1 MQREK
6 YRPAAKFASFF
17 YGQKFT
23 AKCLLALSLFV
34 SAPLFANEMC
44 IQLCAPCMEK
54 TNDSMCVQIN
64 ALCSC
69 QALID
74 SIQAAETARTE
85 KVKALKETLKTN
97 LSENCKKEPC
107 SFKIKIKND
116 ELKYFHKAKAPETI
130 EKLAAE
136 AQTPQT
142 STDSVQKS
150 ESLITLNAECQNFCG
165 FCPAEKAQ
173 DSTCLRIENV
183 CKCQAFAE
191 QEARLVEKANADSLQ
206 KVEAFLK
213 RTENLSLAAD
223 SICAFQKTV
232 PDSTLHVTL
241 RKSDMTIL
249 DIQTFKEPSTDTV
262 PAASLVLPADT
273 AKALKDSVQISA
285 NAPAD
290 SASSADS
297 TRPTADENQKRFYLG
312 ASLHLGQIYDK
323 SLLESKTF
331 RNTSF
336 TVGIDF
342 AMRYYLY
349 KHGSFQWGLGAAYQ
363 YNDYDLIIDDVF
375 DGGAYYYNFILE
387 LPLELRLGF
396 PAGKVFSPFF
406 SLGLNVR
413 KPFYSRLVWFL
424 GGESIPDSF
433 AEDRTSGFYAASD
446 FETLEFIDFGVE
458 IYRRISVEW
467 QFLIASQSSYAN
479 DKSSPYQNWIDTWQI
494 KLDFVF

>member
-17 YGQKFT
+17 HGQKFT

-44 IQLCAPCMEK
+44 TQLCAPCMEK
-54 TNDSMCVQIN
+54 TNDSTCVQIN

-74 SIQAAETARTE
+74 SIQAAETARAE
-85 KVKALKETLKTN
+85 KVKALKEALQTN
-97 LSENCKKEPC
+97 LSETCQKELC
-107 SFKIKIKND
+107 AFKIHIEND
-116 ELKYFHKAKAPETI
+116 ELQHFHKAKLPTSIKETFSNLQTTNAATDTASTPE
-130 EKLAAE
+130 
-136 AQTPQT
+136 
-142 STDSVQKS
+142 D
-150 ESLITLNAECQNFCG
+150 LITLSSECQNFCG

-191 QEARLVEKANADSLQ
+191 QEARLAEKAKADSLQ
-206 KVEAFLK
+206 KVEAFLR
-213 RTENLSLAAD
+213 RTENLFLAAD

-262 PAASLVLPADT
+262 PAAPLATPADT
-273 AKALKDSVQISA
+273 AKALKDSVRISA

-297 TRPTADENQKRFYLG
+297 TRPAADENQKSFYLG

-323 SLLESKTF
+323 SLLESKTI

-349 KHGSFQWGLGAAYQ
+349 KHGSFQWGLGATYQ
-363 YNDYDLIIDDVF
+363 HNDYDLIIDDVF

-396 PAGKVFSPFF
+396 PASKVFSPFF

-413 KPFYSRLVWFL
+413 KPFYSQLVWFL
-424 GGESIPDSF
+424 GGGSIQDSY
-433 AEDRTSGFYAASD
+433 EDDRSSGFYAASD
-446 FETLEFIDFGVE
+446 FEFLGFFGLGVE
-458 IYRRISVEW
+458 IYRHFSLEW
-467 QFLIASQSSYAN
+467 QWLVDAKSTYAD
-479 DKSSPYQNWIDTWQI
+479 DKGEPFEDGTETWRI
-494 KLDFVF
+494 KLDIAF